1 VPRLRFLWIDFLV
14 VDDVFTSGDHLVDG
28 FRVVEDDKSESSRS
42 ASVRVGFD
50 VDTFDFAVLSEM
62 VSQLL

>member
-14 VDDVFTSGDHLVDG
+14 VDDVFTGGDHLVDG